1 MKAVT
6 HDRYI
11 PFVSTMGHH
20 GTRAVDRGNRPHKQ
34 NLALKMDHPTYRRSN
49 RTARVG
55 NRAPEQHQLALRP
68 ERPTTTAAPRTDGEV
83 SDSHSGNAH
92 QSENS

>member
-34 NLALKMDHPTYRRSN
+34 NRALIMDHPTYRRIN
-49 RTARVG
+49 ITARVG

-68 ERPTTTAAPRTDGEV
+68 ERPTTTAAARTDREV
-83 SDSHSGNAH
+83 SDSNRGNAH
-92 QSENS
+92 QSGKS